1 MGNKKN
7 AWLKFDNTKKEEI
20 FSFVKDIRNIYQTVK
35 QKENLLKKLFI

>member
-7 AWLKFDNTKKEEI
+7 AWLKLIILKKKR
-20 FSFVKDIRNIYQTVK
+20 FLVFVKDIRNIYQTVK